1 MPAVDCT
8 VVLLVAANPEPV
20 AQPTFWEN
28 VGGFLFLSAV
38 ALLYVCYYFGFRID
52 AKCLVLTKTT
62 RKPCARDGKILVGCR
77 QHKRQKMVAWVRH
90 LGAASW
96 LDPWFY
102 RLHIVPPSFAP
113 LPISPAPAAAHSVAS
128 PAVTETPS
136 RRMTVEARI
145 ALWALAFG
153 VLQAFT
159 ALVAL
164 AVDVA
169 AGT

>member
-1 MPAVDCT
+1 M
-8 VVLLVAANPEPV
+8 LLVAANPGPA

-28 VGGFLFLSAV
+28 VVCLLFVSSV
-38 ALLYVCYYFGFRID
+38 GLLYVCYYFGFRIN
-52 AKCLVLTKTT
+52 AKCLVLTKST

-77 QHKRQKMVAWVRH
+77 QHKRQKTVAWIRH
-90 LGAASW
+90 MGAASW

-102 RLHIVPPSFAP
+102 RMHIIPPSFAS
-113 LPISPAPAAAHSVAS
+113 LPSAPAPA
-128 PAVTETPS
+128 PAVAHQVTSPVVAETPG
-136 RRMTVEARI
+136 RRLTVEARI
-145 ALWALAFG
+145 ALWALAFS

-169 AGT
+169 AGA